1 VALAGAVTWSD
12 TESEA
17 EERAMNPNQQLHE
30 LGQSIW
36 IDSITREMVRSG
48 TLKRY
53 IDELAVTGL
62 TSNPSIFDKAL
73 SGSGDYD
80 EQIEELLAR
89 GLSGEELFFELA
101 ITDLRG
107 AADLLKPVNDATGG
121 VDGWVSLEVSPQLAY
136 ETEPTIEQAAKLH
149 AQAERDNLFIK
160 IPGTPEGRLAITET
174 IAAGIPVNV
183 TLLFDHNQYEGA
195 ADAYMKGIERRIE
208 QGLDPAVGS
217 VASIFISRWDVAVEG
232 QTSPELSDRL
242 GIVAAT
248 QCYVAY
254 RKQYETERWEKLER
268 AGARRQRLL
277 FASTSTKD
285 PDLPD
290 TMYVTALAAPETI
303 NTMPEGTVLAFADH
317 GEVADPLP
325 PDGGDVAEVARE
337 FAEAGFDMDEL
348 AERLQRE
355 GAQKFDDSWT
365 DLLGGIEK
373 KTAALG
379 AA

>member
-1 VALAGAVTWSD
+1 
-12 TESEA
+12 
-17 EERAMNPNQQLHE
+17 MNPNQQLHQ

-73 SGSGDYD
+73 SGSSDYD
-80 EQIEELLAR
+80 EQIQELLAR

-101 ITDLRG
+101 ITDLRA
-107 AADLLKPVNDATGG
+107 AADLFAPINERTGG

-136 ETEPTIEQAAKLH
+136 DTEPTIEQAAKLH
-149 AQAERDNLFIK
+149 GQAERDNLFIK
-160 IPGTPEGRLAITET
+160 IPGTPEGRPAITET

-217 VASIFISRWDVAVEG
+217 VASVFISRWDVAVEG

-248 QCYVAY
+248 RCYVAY
-254 RKQYETERWEKLER
+254 RKLQESERWQRLER
-268 AGARRQRLL
+268 EGARKQRLL

-290 TMYVTALAAPETI
+290 TMYVTALAAPDTI

-317 GEVADPLP
+317 GEVTDPLP
-325 PDGGDVAEVARE
+325 ADGGDVEEVARE
-337 FAEAGFDMDEL
+337 FAEAGFDVDEL

-365 DLLGGIEK
+365 DLLNGIEER
-373 KTAALG
+373 TAALSR
-379 AA
+379 A